1 MKKLIV
7 SSISVVLLVALL
19 VLGLTSPTPAQQSKP
34 VKAREL
40 TFSTYTPPTH
50 HVSKVLTD
58 FCSDVEKA
66 TGGEI
71 KITLY
76 SSGTLTKPEQILDGV
91 IKGISDFGFSVNG
104 YNQGRLPL
112 MEVTDLPIPVATSE
126 KMSQVCLALYKKFQP
141 KEFSQMKLLGFLNM
155 ACSGISSNKPINKF
169 ADLSGQLIRCTGA
182 DVALVKDLGA
192 TPVAMPISQAYEALQ
207 RGIADGNL
215 GDFAS
220 LMSYKLG
227 EVVKIQ
233 VEYFFR
239 NTTCW
244 YGMNLNT
251 YNSLTPAQQKI
262 ITDLGEKYTTV
273 MGRSRDEEN
282 KKARDYLVALGNKLV
297 KLPAE
302 EEQKWAAAMAPLY
315 DTYLTEKKAKGLP
328 AKEALDFALSAVK

>member
-1 MKKLIV
+1 MKRLVV
-7 SSISVVLLVALL
+7 SSISVVLLVALM
-19 VLGLTSPTPAQQSKP
+19 VLGISSPAPAQTGKS
-34 VKAREL
+34 REL

-91 IKGISDFGFSVNG
+91 IKGLSDFGFSVNG

-112 MEVTDLPIPVATSE
+112 MEVTDLPVPVNTSE

-141 KEFSQMKLLGFLNM
+141 KEFSQMKVLGFLNM

-182 DVALVKDLGA
+182 DVTLVKAFGA

-227 EVVKIQ
+227 EVVKIH

-262 ITDLGEKYTTV
+262 MTDLGEKYTTI

-282 KKARDYLVALGNKLV
+282 KKAREYLIGLGNKLV
-297 KLPAE
+297 KLPVE
-302 EEQKWAAAMAPLY
+302 EEQKWATALAPLY
-315 DTYLTEKKAKGLP
+315 NIYLKDNTAKGLP
-328 AKEALDFALSAVK
+328 AKEALDFVLAAVK

>member
-1 MKKLIV
+1 V
-7 SSISVVLLVALL
+7 
-19 VLGLTSPTPAQQSKP
+19 T
-34 VKAREL
+34 
-40 TFSTYTPPTH
+40 
-50 HVSKVLTD
+50 KVLTD
-58 FCSDVEKA
+58 FCNEVEKA

-71 KITLY
+71 KIKLY
-76 SSGTLTKPEQILDGV
+76 SSGTLTKPDQILDGV
-91 IKGISDFGFSVNG
+91 IKGLSDFGFSVNG

-141 KEFSQMKLLGFLNM
+141 KEFSQMKVLGFLNM

-169 ADLSGQLIRCTGA
+169 ADMSGQLIRCTGA
-182 DVALVKDLGA
+182 DVALVKVLGA

-207 RGIADGNL
+207 RGIANGNL

-227 EVVKIQ
+227 EVVKIH

-251 YNSLTPAQQKI
+251 YNSLTSAQQKI

-282 KKARDYLVALGNKLV
+282 KKARDYLVGLGNKLV
-297 KLPAE
+297 KIPAE
-302 EEQKWAAAMAPLY
+302 EEQKWATALLPLY
-315 DTYLTEKKAKGLP
+315 NTYLTDMATKGLP
-328 AKEALDFALSAVK
+328 GKEALDFVSSAVK

>member
-1 MKKLIV
+1 MKRLIV
-7 SSISVVLLVALL
+7 SSISVVLIVALL
-19 VLGLTSPTPAQQSKP
+19 ILGLTSPTPAQPSKS

-50 HVSKVLTD
+50 HVTKVLTD

-76 SSGTLTKPEQILDGV
+76 SSGTLTKPEQVLDGV

-141 KEFSQMKLLGFLNM
+141 KEFSQMKVLGFLNM
-155 ACSGISSNKPINKF
+155 AGSGISSNKPINKF

-182 DVALVKDLGA
+182 DVNLVKALGA

-262 ITDLGEKYTTV
+262 ITDLGEKYTTI

-282 KKARDYLVALGNKLV
+282 KKARDYLVGLGNKLV

-302 EEQKWAAAMAPLY
+302 EEQKWAAALAPLY
-315 DTYLTEKKAKGLP
+315 DTYLTEKTG
-328 AKEALDFALSAVK
+328 